1 MQHHIHETLWSLPT
15 FCGSGMQNAFS
26 AVSSMNPFRCKVV
39 ITCRD
44 QKISWGSIR
53 TITRLQTPGDDTERD
68 IQRSTTTAT
77 PVLNLFVELPLGLFW
92 AWYKFTKIKLLKIWR
107 HRSKLNLLSKFAI
120 QHALD
125 VFTFYENKTMLG
137 LPVFPRGRGPYSAP
151 VALTQ
156 ILLVP

>member
-92 AWYKFTKIKLLKIWR
+92 AWYKFTKIKLLKIRR

-125 VFTFYENKTMLG
+125 VFTFYESKTMLG